1 MFPHPFAPFLSRPR
15 PQRSHFSAICADF
28 CERRRGIRR
37 PGGRTPPAF
46 ALIRGIS
53 GSPRTHVQLADLA
66 ARQYGVVSRAQLDSL
81 GYSDDAIDG
90 ATAIGRLHRVH
101 QTVFAVGHAGLS
113 RHGKSLAAVLARGE
127 GAVLSFQ
134 SAAWLWGI
142 EGTLD
147 LPVEVSVSWRGHHRD
162 KLRVHH
168 CPALRD
174 EDTTIFERVP
184 VTAVPRTLLDLASAV
199 KPRRLER
206 ALDRAERL
214 DLLDLDAVDRLLAAL
229 PTHPSRGKLTR
240 VIDVHREP
248 AFARSRGEKRFL
260 QLLREAGLPR
270 PHVNTWVE
278 GYEVDLYFERERFAV
293 ELDSW
298 DAHKTRRS
306 FAEDRKRQEDL
317 MMVGIEMI
325 RITGTRLARE
335 PEQVA
340 QRLAFLLGRRR
351 DELERLEITDHVPG
365 VRRDPP
371 PARITANARKQAGGR

>member
-1 MFPHPFAPFLSRPR
+1 M
-15 PQRSHFSAICADF
+15 D
-28 CERRRGIRR
+28 
-37 PGGRTPPAF
+37 
-46 ALIRGIS
+46 
-53 GSPRTHVQLADLA
+53 GSPRTHRELAELA
-66 ARQYGVVSRAQLDSL
+66 ARQYGVVSRAQLDLL

-90 ATAIGRLHRVH
+90 ATSIGRLYRVH

-127 GAVLSFQ
+127 TAVLSFQ

-142 EGTLD
+142 EATLD
-147 LPVEVSVSWRGHHRD
+147 LPVEVSVSWRGHRRD

-174 EDTTIFERVP
+174 EDTTIYERIP
-184 VTAVPRTLLDLASAV
+184 VTAVPRTLLDLASTV

-214 DLLDLDAVDRLLAAL
+214 DLLDIDAVDRLLAAL
-229 PTHPSRGKLTR
+229 PTHPSRGTLQRT
-240 VIDVHREP
+240 IDIHRESGS
-248 AFARSRGEKRFL
+248 ARSRGEERML
-260 QLLREAGLPR
+260 RLLRDAGLPR
-270 PHVNTWVE
+270 PHLNTWVE
-278 GYEVDLYFERERFAV
+278 SYEVDLYFERERFAV

-317 MMVGIEMI
+317 LLAGIEMV

-340 QRLAFLLGRRR
+340 ERLGILLGRRR
-351 DELERLEITDHVPG
+351 DELARLKMTEHVPS
-365 VRRDPP
+365 VRRDP
-371 PARITANARKQAGGR
+371 AISRISANAGKRADSG